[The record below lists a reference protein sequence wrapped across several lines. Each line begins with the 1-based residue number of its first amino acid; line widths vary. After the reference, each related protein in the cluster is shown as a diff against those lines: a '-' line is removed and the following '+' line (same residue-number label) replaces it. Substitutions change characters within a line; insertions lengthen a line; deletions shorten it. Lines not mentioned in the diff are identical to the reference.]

1 MKISFL
7 ILSGFFLILLLFSIT
22 TYINYQQSEKVNE
35 NSDKFSKSSTT
46 LRNSNRFQRNIL
58 NLVSG
63 LRGYLLT
70 NEAFFIQSYDSAIIE
85 NEEILSELSS
95 LTTGNESQKRLLNEI
110 ALLYDRWGQ
119 EFATPLL
126 EAKKQAMIVG

>member
-1 MKISFL
+1 MR
-7 ILSGFFLILLLFSIT
+7 G
-22 TYINYQQSEKVNE
+22 
-35 NSDKFSKSSTT
+35 
-46 LRNSNRFQRNIL
+46 SNRFQRNIL

-95 LTTGNESQKRLLNEI
+95 LTNWQRVAEKTTR
-110 ALLYDRWGQ
+110 
-119 EFATPLL
+119 
-126 EAKKQAMIVG
+126 